1 VTTPARVLVI
11 DDHPLIR
18 AGLIRAITDAG
29 MVVCGEAANRA
40 EAFAQIAHKNPDA
53 LIIDLHLPDGSGLD
67 LVRWARERSK
77 TIALITLT
85 MSDEDSHLIAAMREG
100 ASAYILKSAPLSD
113 VISALVRAL
122 SAPLSFTSSA
132 MQEVIKNREISFE
145 LTPREL
151 EILKSLTL
159 NGTLATLA
167 ATLFIS
173 EATLKTH
180 ASSIYRKLQV
190 SGRLGAV
197 NKARC
202 AGLV

>member
-1 VTTPARVLVI
+1 
-11 DDHPLIR
+11 
-18 AGLIRAITDAG
+18 
-29 MVVCGEAANRA
+29 
-40 EAFAQIAHKNPDA
+40 
-53 LIIDLHLPDGSGLD
+53 
-67 LVRWARERSK
+67 
-77 TIALITLT
+77 
-85 MSDEDSHLIAAMREG
+85 
-100 ASAYILKSAPLSD
+100 
-113 VISALVRAL
+113 
-122 SAPLSFTSSA
+122 